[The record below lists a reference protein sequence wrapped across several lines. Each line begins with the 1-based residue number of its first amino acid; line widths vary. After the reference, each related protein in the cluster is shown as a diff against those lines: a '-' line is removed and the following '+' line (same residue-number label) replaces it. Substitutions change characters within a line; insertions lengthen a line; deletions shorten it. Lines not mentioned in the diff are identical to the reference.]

1 MYTKKDTGYYVNR
14 HSCFLLT
21 YHVVLVTK
29 YRKPVLQGKV
39 KELVYG
45 IIRDILEKREC
56 TLKEL
61 NGEPDHVHILFD
73 AGPEIQVLDLVRV
86 IKTKTARFARKQF
99 PEELKKYFW
108 KPVFWTDS
116 YFSSTVGGTTRD
128 MVERYIRKQGQKQ
141 T

>member
-21 YHVVLVTK
+21 NHVVLVTK
-29 YRKPVLQGKV
+29 DWKPVFQGNV
-39 KELVYG
+39 KDLVYG
-45 IIRDILEKREC
+45 IIRDILDERGC

-73 AGPEIQVLDLVRV
+73 AGPEVQILDLVRV
-86 IKTKTARFARKQF
+86 IKTKIARFARKQY
-99 PEELKKYFW
+99 PEELKEYFW

-116 YFSSTVGGTTRD
+116 YFASTVGGTTRE
-128 MVERYIRKQGQKQ
+128 MVERYIRKQGQK
-141 T
+141 